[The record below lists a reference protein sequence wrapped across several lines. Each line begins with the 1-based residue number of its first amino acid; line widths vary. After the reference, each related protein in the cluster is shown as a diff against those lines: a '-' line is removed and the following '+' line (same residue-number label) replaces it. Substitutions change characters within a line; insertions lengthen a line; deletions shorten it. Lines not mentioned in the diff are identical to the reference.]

1 MYQRMRHKH
10 INKIYILQVGLV
22 NDMKELIDLFPQI
35 FSLLIFSLLII
46 RQIGAL
52 ENKDYDIIFFCK

>member
-1 MYQRMRHKH
+1 MRHKH